1 MQQLSGM
8 DASFLYGET
17 QNAHM
22 AGAGLSIYDPSTAPG
37 GRVTFKGILEF
48 IEERLDAAKTFRRRL
63 VRVPFD
69 LDHPHWIEDPDF
81 DLEFHVRHIALPKPG
96 DWRQLCIQAARIMAR
111 PLDLNRPLWE
121 FYVIEGLDRV
131 EDVPPGSFAI
141 VSKVHHAAIDGMAG
155 MEMTSAVHELEPD
168 TPAAPAASEWKPE
181 RAPSA
186 GRLLAQA
193 AMNNTLKPMH
203 FARVMGRSI
212 PTVGRVQRQLRR
224 SPGSSPLLPVPRTRW
239 SGTVSAHRVIDG
251 CRFPLSELRRMKRAV
266 EGATINDVVLATVG
280 GALRGYLIDKEELPE
295 QSLVAM
301 APISVRSD
309 READAGGNMV
319 SGMMTTLGTDIEDPL
334 ARLEAVREST
344 HRSKEFAEAVGARTL
359 LEYAQLMPGG
369 LVGLGART
377 SARLSMANRM
387 RPIFNTTVT
396 NMPGPQQPLY
406 LAGAQLVSMYG
417 IGMIVEGMG
426 LIHPVMSYCGDLT
439 IAFTSCREMLPDPAF
454 YASCI
459 RNSFEDLAKATA

>member
-1 MQQLSGM
+1 M
-8 DASFLYGET
+8 
-17 QNAHM
+17 
-22 AGAGLSIYDPSTAPG
+22 
-37 GRVTFKGILEF
+37 
-48 IEERLDAAKTFRRRL
+48 
-63 VRVPFD
+63 RVPFD

-96 DWRQLCIQAARIMAR
+96 DWRQLCIQAARLIAR

-121 FYVIEGLDRV
+121 FYVIEGLEKVD
-131 EDVPPGSFAI
+131 DVPPGSFAI

-155 MEMTSAVHELEPD
+155 MDMTSAVHELRARRAGLASRDRVAAGDGAVGGTPPRPGGQEQHAQADALRPGDGPHDPD
-168 TPAAPAASEWKPE
+168 ARTGPAPAPPQPRQLATAARAADTMERDSQRAPGHRRVPLPADRAAPDEGGRRGRHGQRRGADHGGR
-181 RAPSA
+181 RAPPVPHRQ
-186 GRLLAQA
+186 GGA
-193 AMNNTLKPMH
+193 ARPV
-203 FARVMGRSI
+203 ARRDGTDLGAER
-212 PTVGRVQRQLRR
+212 
-224 SPGSSPLLPVPRTRW
+224 PGSV
-239 SGTVSAHRVIDG
+239 
-251 CRFPLSELRRMKRAV
+251 
-266 EGATINDVVLATVG
+266 
-280 GALRGYLIDKEELPE
+280 
-295 QSLVAM
+295 
-301 APISVRSD
+301 
-309 READAGGNMV
+309 AGGNMV
-319 SGMMTTLGTDIEDPL
+319 SGMLATLGTDIAEPL
-334 ARLEAVREST
+334 ARLEAVRAST
-344 HRSKEFAEAVGARTL
+344 HNSKEFAEAVGARTL
-359 LEYAQLMPGG
+359 IEYAQLMPGG